1 MYSYSING
9 VKHFVKFNVTHYAA
23 DSSLYISYSKIND
36 DGSYSEPVDLTFW
49 AIHAGILEP
58 LELNH
63 VLIDKKSHLHLVTAL
78 EKSGAIYATGRKII
92 DRFDDYFPTLYEYVF
107 VGSFLTVQDSSGYMS
122 YLRKYVQ
129 TQKVTQSLEGVK

>member
-49 AIHAGILEP
+49 AIHASILEP

-63 VLIDKKSHLHLVTAL
+63 VLIDKESHSHLVTAL

-92 DRFDDYFPTLYEYVF
+92 DRFDYSLTLYEYVF
-107 VGSFLTVQDSSGYMS
+107 VGSFLTVQNSSGYMS
-122 YLRKYVQ
+122 YLRKYAQ
-129 TQKVTQSLEGVK
+129 TQKVIQSLEGVK